1 MRTYQPLCHLLV
13 VRATGFDD
21 CNREFAASFDSSWH
35 PLFLWVAHV
44 WQFGNSCCF
53 VTVWWF
59 MRLAP
64 VIVTVN
70 SPHYLIR
77 IGVLFLSRWRVC
89 CTSMWFDLKL
99 LFFFPSL
106 SSSNCVLAMQKIIPT
121 LQFIFSFDLVLLF
134 LLLFVI
140 VLFTLIIS
148 N

>member
-59 MRLAP
+59 MRLAS

-77 IGVLFLSRWRVC
+77 IGVLFLSRWREC

-99 LFFFPSL
+99 LFFS
-106 SSSNCVLAMQKIIPT
+106 
-121 LQFIFSFDLVLLF
+121 FSFF
-134 LLLFVI
+134 LELCAGYAKNNTNPSIYFFFWFGPSFLIVI
-140 VLFTLIIS
+140 CNCFIYIDYF
-148 N
+148 